1 MSCLSFCSHLIPGG
15 IRLVTEPL
23 GPVTTT
29 LSGLISTFTLS
40 GIGIGFFPIRDICVL
55 DLFYLAP
62 GPTAGPP
69 TPLINVAEQ
78 FAAVALL
85 ACLFPRHDTMRGR
98 QDIDTQ
104 AAQHSRN
111 LGLRNIHAASR
122 PADPLDFR
130 DDLFAFRPVLEKKR

>member
-55 DLFYLAP
+55 DLFYLSS
-62 GPTAGPP
+62 GPSAACP
-69 TPLINVAEQ
+69 TPLINVADQ
-78 FAAVALL
+78 FASVALL
-85 ACLFPRHDTMRGR
+85 TCLFHRYYNLRGCHIY
-98 QDIDTQ
+98 D
-104 AAQHSRN
+104 
-111 LGLRNIHAASR
+111 
-122 PADPLDFR
+122 
-130 DDLFAFRPVLEKKR
+130 